1 LLQGESAQRWIV
13 TNGGLG
19 SARTRVTNFFYR
31 WTQSPSCRPPLL
43 LPGSLQGR
51 ISPASASPAPKP
63 WREVVRKPPARS
75 PVPHHRAQ
83 KRVGG
88 DAPPGVEFVAV
99 VLLLP
104 AQTPAQTRRPGRQ
117 RSPLFDRIELEQCF
131 AKVCSAAAR
140 RSPPIPFARSP
151 LPNCCY
157 ALLPRHDRF
166 RRTFAPRLRSH
177 HSYEAGPAAAAD
189 SRGQALHGLSASS
202 AAASLGR
209 VDSYNFSQSWH
220 ASLR

>member
-1 LLQGESAQRWIV
+1 MQGESAQRWIV

-31 WTQSPSCRPPLL
+31 WTMPTSPPS
-43 LPGSLQGR
+43 PGLSPRAHLAGISL
-51 ISPASASPAPKP
+51 ASAEAVARGGAQPPCSQSCAPP
-63 WREVVRKPPARS
+63 SRTEAGGWRRTR
-75 PVPHHRAQ
+75 
-83 KRVGG
+83 
-88 DAPPGVEFVAV
+88 APPGVGFVGI

>member
-1 LLQGESAQRWIV
+1 MQGESAQRWIV

-63 WREVVRKPPARS
+63 SREVVRKPPARS

-157 ALLPRHDRF
+157 TLPYCVHRGVYPLCVAIRYVTAEWEPAFLRQAREFLFFPLLPR
-166 RRTFAPRLRSH
+166 
-177 HSYEAGPAAAAD
+177 EA
-189 SRGQALHGLSASS
+189 SK
-202 AAASLGR
+202 
-209 VDSYNFSQSWH
+209 
-220 ASLR
+220 